1 MAEISRHASGDDDPS
16 QIVRTIGRLAQM
28 IVELRDEYVGH
39 PGDDAL
45 DQIERRLAEM
55 SDLQTRLRQARENL
69 ASEG

>member
-1 MAEISRHASGDDDPS
+1 MAEISRHASGDDDLS

-55 SDLQTRLRQARENL
+55 SDLRTRLRQAREDLTNE
-69 ASEG
+69 S

>member
-1 MAEISRHASGDDDPS
+1 MAEISRHAGGDDDPS

-28 IVELRDEYVGH
+28 IVELRDEYVSH

-55 SDLQTRLRQARENL
+55 SDLRTRLRQAREDLTNE
-69 ASEG
+69 S